1 MKSIEY
7 AIRDVFNL
15 DLFSIR
21 TQMLENLLAERIF
34 GSAAGTVEGEQEV
47 SSLGRYLDNTTLFLG
62 KYLSEDIFLEA
73 MVGLRLKETGDK
85 DVYTKEEFEVDTEIT
100 LEWKTPLA
108 LLEFSFMP
116 DMTDL
121 FGAPPALSLALSWG
135 FSF

>member
-1 MKSIEY
+1 
-7 AIRDVFNL
+7 
-15 DLFSIR
+15 
-21 TQMLENLLAERIF
+21 
-34 GSAAGTVEGEQEV
+34 
-47 SSLGRYLDNTTLFLG
+47 
-62 KYLSEDIFLEA
+62 
-73 MVGLRLKETGDK
+73 
-85 DVYTKEEFEVDTEIT
+85 VDTEIT